1 MEMSIRELQKMARSL
16 GINTGGLNR
25 VGLVRAI
32 QRTEGNFA
40 CFGTAIGACDQIN
53 CRFRDDCID

>member
-1 MEMSIRELQKMARSL
+1 MGMSIRELQKMARSL

-32 QRTEGNFA
+32 QCAEGNFA
-40 CFGTAIGACDQIN
+40 CFGTALASCDQIN
-53 CRFRDDCID
+53 CRFREDCID